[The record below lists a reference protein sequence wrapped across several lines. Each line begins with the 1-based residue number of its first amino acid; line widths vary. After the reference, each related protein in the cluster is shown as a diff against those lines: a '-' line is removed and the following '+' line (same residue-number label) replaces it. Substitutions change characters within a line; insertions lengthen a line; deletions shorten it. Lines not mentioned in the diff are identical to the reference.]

1 VTHSRS
7 SDTSNPVR
15 RVFGIGL
22 IALVAL
28 PLTIGGLRTSGRII
42 VPADDVVRE
51 DLYAMGGTVI
61 IDGTIEGD
69 LFVMAGE
76 VRVTGAVTGD
86 IVGLVGGPLEVSGT
100 VGGSIRAAAVTID
113 VSGIV
118 GDDLAAASIE
128 TTILG
133 SIGRDV
139 LVVSGETEVFGRVGR
154 DLLTQSVRLTIDGFV
169 GKDVE
174 ARVDTM
180 SLGPDADVAGDVQYQ
195 ATADATVDA
204 GASVAGLFTRR
215 DVLSPVWAKAVTRV
229 VSILSL
235 AGLIVAGLLAAWLF
249 RGTSEGAVA
258 EVERH
263 PWRSAAVGLGA
274 LLLFPILLIPLF
286 LTLVGIPVGLLLLV
300 LWAIAIVLGPI
311 PAVTRFGEVLLRGR
325 GGLAGGLL
333 VGAIVWRTA
342 MWLLPLVAGIVYLAA
357 LLVGLGAYVSAGWEL
372 RRSHA
377 V

>member
-1 VTHSRS
+1 M
-7 SDTSNPVR
+7 R

-28 PLTIGGLRTSGRII
+28 PLTIGGLRTSGRVI

-51 DLYAMGGTVI
+51 DLYALGGTVI
-61 IDGTIEGD
+61 VEGTIEGD
-69 LFVMAGE
+69 LFVLAGE
-76 VRVTGAVTGD
+76 VRVAGTVTGD
-86 IVGLVGGPLEVSGT
+86 VVGLVGGPLDVSGT
-100 VGGSIRAAAVTID
+100 VGGSIRAAAVTVD
-113 VSGIV
+113 VSGTV
-118 GDDLAAASIE
+118 ADDLAGATVE

-139 LVVSGETEVFGRVGR
+139 LLVSGETEVFGRVGR

-180 SLGPDADVAGDVQYQ
+180 RLGADAEVAGDVQYQ
-195 ATADATVDA
+195 ATRDASVDA
-204 GASVAGLFTRR
+204 DASVAGLFTRR
-215 DVLSPVWAKAVTRV
+215 DVLSPVWAKALTRV

-235 AGLIVAGLLAAWLF
+235 AGLVVAGLIAAWLF

-258 EVERH
+258 QVERH
-263 PWRSAAVGLGA
+263 PWRSAVAGLGA
-274 LLLFPILLIPLF
+274 LLLFPILLVPLF

-300 LWAIAIVLGPI
+300 LWVIAIVLGPI

-325 GGLAGGLL
+325 GGLAGGLV
-333 VGAIVWRTA
+333 VGAIVWRSA
-342 MWLLPLVAGIVYLAA
+342 MWVLPLVAGVVYLAA
-357 LLVGLGAYVSAGWEL
+357 LLVGLGAYVRAGWEL
-372 RRSHA
+372 RRAHA
-377 V
+377 